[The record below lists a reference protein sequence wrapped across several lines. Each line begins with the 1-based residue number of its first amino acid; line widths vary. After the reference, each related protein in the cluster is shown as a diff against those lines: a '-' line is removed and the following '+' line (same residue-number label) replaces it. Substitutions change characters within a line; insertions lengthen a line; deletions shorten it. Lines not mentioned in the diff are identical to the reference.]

1 MLHRSSPDI
10 VLYSLALACP
20 CFLPFMLFVPCKV
33 EMPVTD
39 EAADLEGDE
48 EAMEF
53 TERFGCI
60 QC

>member
-1 MLHRSSPDI
+1 
-10 VLYSLALACP
+10 
-20 CFLPFMLFVPCKV
+20 MLFAPCKV

-53 TERFGCI
+53 SERFGCI
-60 QC
+60 DTVLASVRLGRHKTQPRGV